1 MAMEG
6 GREGHAALAR
16 SLSLLAL
23 KYYVHKRARELHSF
37 HQKHH
42 SLQQLQQQQ
51 QIMSLV
57 PLANRQELL
66 GRCWASMPLRPI
78 HFVTSPATPR
88 WIHERNSAGA
98 LVGRAKCSL
107 LAFSNMALSLSLSL
121 SLLCYLLSSLNLWK
135 TADAHLLLLP
145 LDLRGKWPLTSRQCS
160 GSPSLVF
167 RPSPFEFPPSALI
180 SETISRMTMC
190 RADGRTKYG
199 KGAVVVSWH
208 YGGTT

>member
-107 LAFSNMALSLSLSL
+107 LAFSNMALSLSYVISFQV
-121 SLLCYLLSSLNLWK
+121 
-135 TADAHLLLLP
+135 
-145 LDLRGKWPLTSRQCS
+145 LTSGKLLTPIFCS
-160 GSPSLVF
+160 FHLTCGGNGHSRVGSAVVP
-167 RPSPFEFPPSALI
+167 PPSSSVRPPSSFLLQ
-180 SETISRMTMC
+180 R
-190 RADGRTKYG
+190 
-199 KGAVVVSWH
+199 
-208 YGGTT
+208 